1 MILATGG
8 GAPHAIP
15 VSAVVRAGPGRVL
28 LGLARGRESLARL
41 RADPAV
47 ALALLAEGDVA
58 VTVYGEARVLREE
71 LVEGVCA
78 VEVEVR
84 EVQDHYRPTFV
95 IDSGVR
101 WRWTDPQAQERDDA
115 VRAALRRLTVGD
127 GES

>member
-28 LGLARGRESLARL
+28 LGLARSRESLARL

-47 ALALLAEGDVA
+47 ALAMLAEGDVA
-58 VTVYGEARVLREE
+58 VTVYGEARVLPEE

-78 VEVEVR
+78 VEVDVR
-84 EVQDHYRPTFV
+84 EVQDHHRPTFV
-95 IDSGVR
+95 IEAGVR
-101 WRWTDPQAQERDDA
+101 WRWTDPEAQERDDA
-115 VRAALRRLTVGD
+115 VRSALRRLAD
-127 GES
+127 R